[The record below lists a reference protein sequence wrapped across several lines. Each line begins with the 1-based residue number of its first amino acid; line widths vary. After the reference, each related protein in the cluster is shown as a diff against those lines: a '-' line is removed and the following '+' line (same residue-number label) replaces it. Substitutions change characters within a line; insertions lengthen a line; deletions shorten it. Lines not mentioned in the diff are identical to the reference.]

1 MLVLRAAGSTLLIY
15 ALFNAAFGLNRQE
28 LPWLFSAILLAIG
41 GLALIVAQP
50 WSRVVVLAA
59 AAAAAAVGAIS
70 QYRTAQDVDVSVE
83 SATVAWAL
91 WSALWLATAYIGT
104 KYLSD
109 AGVVLDEPQD
119 AEPWY
124 PTRSVKALGAG
135 CEYGRQSPSA
145 APDPWIML

>member
-1 MLVLRAAGSTLLIY
+1 MFVLRAAGSTLLIY

-28 LPWLFSAILLAIG
+28 LPWVMSAVLLTIG
-41 GLALIVAQP
+41 GVSLLVAQP
-50 WSRVVVLAA
+50 WSRIVVLAS

-70 QYRTAQDVDVSVE
+70 QFRTAQDVNISLE

-109 AGVVLDEPQD
+109 KGVVLQE
-119 AEPWY
+119 
-124 PTRSVKALGAG
+124 L
-135 CEYGRQSPSA
+135 
-145 APDPWIML
+145 